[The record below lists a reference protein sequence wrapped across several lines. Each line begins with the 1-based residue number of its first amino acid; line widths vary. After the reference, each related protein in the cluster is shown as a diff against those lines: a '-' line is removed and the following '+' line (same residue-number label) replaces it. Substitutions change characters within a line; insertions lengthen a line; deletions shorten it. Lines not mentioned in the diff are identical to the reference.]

1 MTFVV
6 ENLRMHSDF
15 ENSADLTRSLFE
27 TCLRIRRVEEEI
39 IRLYPTDKIKSP
51 VHLSIGQEFVSAA
64 VCAALMPDDTVFA
77 TYRSHAAYIAKGGDL
92 KAMWAELYGKRDG
105 CARGKAGS
113 MHLIDQSV
121 GMMGTSAIV
130 GTTLPN
136 AVGYAWAL
144 QQQNK
149 PAIVASFFGEGA
161 TDEGAFHEA
170 LNFAALKR
178 VPILFICEN
187 NGLAIY
193 SRTEARMAKVDM
205 CERARVYGM
214 TAHAVDSGDILDLY
228 GVIAEAV
235 NKIRRGESGPVFV
248 DVATSRW
255 RDHVGPG
262 EDFDLGYRRE
272 SEVEPW
278 KHKDSLVHL
287 AAMISSDSRS
297 AIESRVNSEI
307 AAAIDH
313 AEQSPFADLSE
324 LTDHLFRD

>member
-1 MTFVV
+1 M
-6 ENLRMHSDF
+6 
-15 ENSADLTRSLFE
+15 
-27 TCLRIRRVEEEI
+27 EEEI